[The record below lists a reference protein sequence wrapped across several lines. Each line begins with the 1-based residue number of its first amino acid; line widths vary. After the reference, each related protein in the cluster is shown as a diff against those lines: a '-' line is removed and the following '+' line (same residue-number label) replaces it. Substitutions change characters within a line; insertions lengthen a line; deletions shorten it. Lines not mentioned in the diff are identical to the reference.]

1 MKRKLLFLFF
11 DLVFV
16 TTSFLL
22 LAWLKLGTR
31 SVILPRYS
39 GWFVLFLSI
48 WLVVSYFFTK
58 YDSEKF
64 GSFRQKISAILLSN
78 FIIVGLATVA
88 MYLFGSYEFSRF
100 LLLGTVIITTIVEIT
115 GAGII
120 YIFKS
125 SVVVE
130 DEKVKPVADIY
141 QDTSDEK
148 QRLHLRKRYKESS
161 TNEQQEVDA
170 ALLDLVYKEEG
181 EEVGA
186 FIGEYIQKSKGLLKI
201 VSTSTRFNISVLT
214 HTYGCLVNLQRIN
227 DIQYINK
234 FFEAVNEKLSPGG
247 FFIGKAETHQKRK
260 ERILKK
266 FFFPLNYLIY
276 IGDFVVKRIF
286 PKVPGLKKIYFGIT
300 RGHNRLL
307 SRAETLGRLYSCG
320 FEVVEEKYFGNHLF
334 FVARK
339 IGKPL
344 FPTSPTYGPIIR
356 LNRIG
361 KDGKMFQ
368 VYKMRT
374 MHPFAEYLQAY
385 VHQKSN
391 LQEGGKFKNDFRV
404 STLGRI
410 MRAVWIDEL
419 PMIVNLLKGDMK
431 LVGVR
436 PLSSHYYNLYSVE
449 LRQKRIKYKPGLVP
463 PFYKDMPKTLD
474 EIMAS
479 EMRYLEA
486 YDKAPFKTD
495 FQYFFA
501 ALNNIIFKH
510 ARSK

>member
-1 MKRKLLFLFF
+1 MKRKILFIFF

-16 TTSFLL
+16 TISFLL
-22 LAWLKLGTR
+22 LAWLKPGTR
-31 SVILPRYS
+31 SVILPRYY
-39 GWFVLFLSI
+39 GWFILFLSI

-58 YDSEKF
+58 YDPEKF
-64 GSFRQKISAILLSN
+64 SSFKQKVSSILLSN
-78 FIIVGLATVA
+78 FIIVGLVTIA

-100 LLLGTVIITTIVEIT
+100 LFLGTVIITTIIEIT
-115 GAGII
+115 GAALI
-120 YIFKS
+120 YVFKS

-130 DEKVKPVADIY
+130 DDKVEPVADIY
-141 QDTSDEK
+141 QDAYDKK
-148 QRLHLRKRYKESS
+148 QRLPLRKRHKKSS
-161 TNEQQEVDA
+161 SNEQQEVDT

-201 VSTSTRFNISVLT
+201 VSTSTRFNISVLS
-214 HTYGCLVNLQRIN
+214 HTYGCLVNLHRIN

-234 FFEAVNEKLSPGG
+234 FFEAVNAKISPGG

-266 FFFPLNYLIY
+266 FFFPLNFIVY
-276 IGDFVVKRIF
+276 ISDFVLKRIF
-286 PKVPGLKKIYFGIT
+286 PKVPGFKKIYFGIT
-300 RGHNRLL
+300 RGRNRLL

-320 FEVVEEKYFGNHLF
+320 FEVLEERPINGWLF
-334 FVARK
+334 FAVRK
-339 IGKPL
+339 AGMPM
-344 FPTSPTYGPIIR
+344 FPKSPTYGPIIR
-356 LNRIG
+356 LNRVG
-361 KDGKMFQ
+361 KDGRIFH

-374 MHPFAEYLQAY
+374 MHPYAEYLQAY
-385 VHQKSN
+385 IHQQN
-391 LQEGGKFKNDFRV
+391 DLQEGGKFKDDFRV
-404 STLGRI
+404 STLGRF

-419 PMIVNLLKGDMK
+419 PMLFNWLKGEMK

-436 PLSSHYYNLYSVE
+436 PLSSHYYNLYSDE
-449 LRQKRIKYKPGLVP
+449 LKQKRIKHKPGLVP
-463 PFYKDMPKTLD
+463 PFYKDMPKELD

-486 YDKAPFKTD
+486 YEKAPFKTD
-495 FQYFFA
+495 VHYFFA
-501 ALNNIIFKH
+501 ALRNILFKH